1 MKYILFISGIVLGAV
16 AVYII
21 FQFVQRKNKR
31 ELELQKTLTQETQND
46 LVRLETENRLLKE
59 KSAETEDM
67 QKSLS
72 EKFENL
78 ANKIFDEKDRKNTDK
93 IKLVLEPIEK
103 DINQFRKKIEELH
116 TGTSDRMTTLTA
128 KIEELQKLNQVI
140 TEETS
145 NLTRALKGDVKKQG
159 NWGELILERLLE
171 MSGLRKGMEYET
183 QASFTEEEGRKQ
195 PDVII
200 NLPENKHL
208 VIDSKVSFVDYEK
221 FIKAEDATEIH
232 QHRKALI
239 ASMKRHID
247 GLNEKHYQNLKD
259 INSPDY
265 VFMFI
270 PIEGAFATVME
281 EDMSLY
287 QYAIKKNVIMIGPSS
302 LLASLRTVSF
312 IWQQENQTKN
322 AMEIATESGK
332 MLDKFISFYED
343 FEKVGKQMQ
352 TAQKTYEDAENK
364 LKTGRGNLIDKANKI
379 KEMGARSSK
388 QLPKPIDQ

>member
-1 MKYILFISGIVLGAV
+1 MEYILFISGIVLGAV

-21 FQFVQRKNKR
+21 FQFIQRKINR
-31 ELELQKTLTQETQND
+31 QLEQQKILTQETQND

-103 DINQFRKKIEELH
+103 DISQFRKKIEELH

-183 QASFTEEEGRKQ
+183 QASFNEEEGRKQ
-195 PDVII
+195 PDMII

-208 VIDSKVSFVDYEK
+208 IIDSKVSFIDYEK
-221 FIKAEDATEIH
+221 FIKAEDATEIQ

-259 INSPDY
+259 LNSPDY

-287 QYAIKKNVIMIGPSS
+287 QYAIKKSVIMIGPSS
-302 LLASLRTVSF
+302 LLASLKTVSF

-322 AMEIATESGK
+322 AMDIATESGK

-379 KEMGARSSK
+379 KDMGARPSK
-388 QLPKPIDQ
+388 QLPKSIDK

>member
-1 MKYILFISGIVLGAV
+1 MDYIIFISGIVLGAV

-31 ELELQKTLTQETQND
+31 QLEQQKTLTQETQNN

-59 KSAETEDM
+59 KSAETENM
-67 QKSLS
+67 QNSLS

-221 FIKAEDATEIH
+221 FIKAEDATEIR

>member
-1 MKYILFISGIVLGAV
+1 MEYILFISGIVLGAV
-16 AVYII
+16 AVYIV
-21 FQFVQRKNKR
+21 FQFVQKKNKKQ
-31 ELELQKTLTQETQND
+31 LEEQKNQTRDAENQ
-46 LVRLETENRLLKE
+46 LVRLDTENRLLKE
-59 KSAETEDM
+59 KASETEDM
-67 QKSLS
+67 QRSLS

-78 ANKIFDEKDRKNTDK
+78 ANKIFDEKDKKSTDK
-93 IKLVLEPIEK
+93 IKLILEPIEK
-103 DINQFRKKIEELH
+103 DIFQFRKRIEEFS
-116 TGTSDRMTTLTA
+116 TGTSERMSTLTA
-128 KIEELQKLNQVI
+128 KIEVLQELNQTI

-145 NLTRALKGDVKKQG
+145 NLTKALKGDVKKQG

-183 QASFTEEEGRKQ
+183 QSSFTEEEGRRQ

-200 NLPENKHL
+200 KLPEEKHL
-208 VIDSKVSFVDYEK
+208 IIDSKVSFIDYEK
-221 FIKAEDATEIH
+221 FMQADNAEEIDR
-232 QHRKALI
+232 HRKALI
-239 ASMKRHID
+239 LSMKRHID
-247 GLNEKHYQNLKD
+247 SLNVKHYQNLKD

-287 QYAIKKNVIMIGPSS
+287 QYAIRKNVIMIGPSS

-322 AMEIATESGK
+322 AMEIANESGK
-332 MLDKFISFYED
+332 LYDKFVSFYED
-343 FEKVGKQMQ
+343 IDKVGKQLQ
-352 TAQKTYEDAENK
+352 STQKTYDDAISK

-379 KEMGARSSK
+379 KEMGARASK
-388 QLPKPIDQ
+388 QLPSS

>member
-31 ELELQKTLTQETQND
+31 QLELQKTLTQETQND

-183 QASFTEEEGRKQ
+183 QTSFTEEEGRKQ
-195 PDVII
+195 PDMII

-208 VIDSKVSFVDYEK
+208 IIDSKVSFIDYEK

-287 QYAIKKNVIMIGPSS
+287 QYAIKKSVIMIGPSS
-302 LLASLRTVSF
+302 LLASLKTVSY

-322 AMEIATESGK
+322 AMDIANESGK

-379 KEMGARSSK
+379 KDMGARPSK
-388 QLPKPIDQ
+388 QLPSSSK